1 MKGSFNS
8 EPWLVDTGSSITS
21 RVPLVDERQKR
32 LCHNMTKPFSHNMV
46 GDNGFEPSTPSMSTR
61 YSNQLS

>member
-1 MKGSFNS
+1 MIAVNI
-8 EPWLVDTGSSITS
+8 L
-21 RVPLVDERQKR
+21 QKR
-32 LCHNMTKPFSHNMV
+32 AAYKDSSFSHDMV